1 MKLVASFRELVQPV
15 VDVMTAPSF
24 QSFRLML
31 TGWIFAR
38 RHTVSRLILAAEA
51 TGAKH
56 HSAFHRLFAAAHW
69 SLEELGLTIFGLMRP
84 WLGSI
89 VYLAID
95 DTLARKKGLKIYGVG
110 MHHDPLLST
119 RKTAITNWGHSW
131 VTLGIILRLPFCPNR
146 VFCLPILFRL
156 YISKQTVAK
165 KGGTYHSRPDL
176 AVQMLEALCKRFG
189 SMHFHALADSTYGGQ
204 NVLSR
209 LPDNCD
215 LTSRLHL
222 DARLHEPLPP
232 RRKGQPGRPRKR
244 GKRLASPRQMLKG
257 STEELTLA
265 IYGRKDRSRIAQATA
280 CLYHVP
286 GRLLRIVAVQPL
298 SGGRRLQAFYSTC
311 ADASAQDVL
320 TGYAMRWSIE
330 ESFQASKTH
339 LGFEEPQGW
348 TALAVQRTAP
358 MAMLL
363 YSLIVLW
370 FAREGHRHYQIHVG
384 PWYLTKEHAS
394 FADMLTTLRCQ
405 SLKEAFSTLGL
416 SGRGSR
422 KVLKTLLHLVQQAA

>member
-1 MKLVASFRELVQPV
+1 MKLVASFRELVQSL
-15 VDVMTAPSF
+15 VDVMTAASF
-24 QSFRLML
+24 QSFGLML

-38 RHTVSRLILAAEA
+38 RRTVSRMILAADA
-51 TGAKH
+51 VGRKH

-69 SLEELGLTIFGLMRP
+69 SLEELGLAIFGLMGP
-84 WLGSI
+84 WLGSL

-95 DTLARKKGLKIYGVG
+95 DTLARKNGLKIHGVG

-119 RKTAITNWGHSW
+119 RKTTITNWGHSW
-131 VTLGIILRLPFCPNR
+131 VVLGVILRFPFCSGR

-156 YISKQTVAK
+156 YISKQTIAK
-165 KGGTYHSRPDL
+165 KGGTYLSRPDL
-176 AVQMLEALCKRFG
+176 AVQLLQVLCNRFG
-189 SMHFHALADSTYGGQ
+189 SMHFHALADSAYGGH

-209 LPDNCD
+209 LPANCD

-222 DARLHEPLPP
+222 DARLHEPLAP
-232 RRKGQPGRPRKR
+232 RHKGQRGRPRKR
-244 GKRLASPRQMLKG
+244 GKRRASPRQMLKG
-257 STEELTLA
+257 PTEELTLA
-265 IYGRKDRSRIAQATA
+265 IYGRKDRSRIAQTTA

-286 GRLLRIVAVQPL
+286 GRLVRIVAVQPL

-311 ADASAQDVL
+311 ASASAAEVL

-348 TALAVQRTAP
+348 TALAVERTAP
-358 MAMLL
+358 VAMLL

-370 FAREGHRHYQIHVG
+370 FAQEGHRHYRIHVG

-422 KVLKTLLHLVQQAA
+422 KALKTLLHLVQQAA